1 MAFNVRPG
9 GYSESVPVVEAV
21 NSGDV
26 VRIGHLVGIA
36 QIDAE
41 EARDEPGAFY
51 TTLALEGIANAQ
63 VAGALT
69 VGQAVYTSTAAPT
82 GSNPGVVA
90 TLTATATAGFKLV
103 GIATR
108 AKASG
113 TGMAWFK
120 LVPGANV
127 APA

>member
-9 GYSESVPVVEAV
+9 GNAESVPVVEAV

-26 VRIGHLVGIA
+26 VRIGNFVGVA

-41 EARDEPGAFY
+41 EARDVPGTFY

-90 TLTATATAGFKLV
+90 TLTATATGNKLV
-103 GIATR
+103 GFATR
-108 AKASG
+108 AKATG
-113 TGMAWFK
+113 TSMAWFK
-120 LVPGANV
+120 LVQTATVGA
-127 APA
+127 

>member
-9 GYSESVPVVEAV
+9 GNAESVPVASGVE
-21 NSGDV
+21 SGDV
-26 VRIGHLVGIA
+26 VRIGNLVGVA

-41 EARDEPGAFY
+41 MGRDGVRYA
-51 TTLALEGIANAQ
+51 TIALEGIANA
-63 VAGALT
+63 VDGALT

-82 GSNPGVVA
+82 GTDPAVVA
-90 TLTATATAGFKLV
+90 TLTADDDEGNKVV

-108 AKASG
+108 AKSAG

-120 LVPGANV
+120 LVQSTDV
-127 APA
+127 APAA

>member
-9 GYSESVPVVEAV
+9 GNAESVPVVETV

-26 VRIGHLVGIA
+26 VRIGNFVGVA

-41 EARDEPGAFY
+41 EGRDGAFY

-90 TLTATATAGFKLV
+90 TLTATATGNKLV

-108 AKASG
+108 AKGTG

-120 LVPGANV
+120 LVQGTTTA
-127 APA
+127 A

>member
-9 GYSESVPVVEAV
+9 GNAESVPVVEAV

-26 VRIGHLVGIA
+26 VRIGNFVGVA
-36 QIDAE
+36 QFDAE
-41 EARDEPGAFY
+41 EGRDGAFY

-63 VAGALT
+63 VSGQLT

-90 TLTATATAGFKLV
+90 TLTATATGNKLV
-103 GIATR
+103 GFATR
-108 AKASG
+108 AKATG
-113 TGMAWFK
+113 TSMAWFK
-120 LVPGANV
+120 LVQTATVGA
-127 APA
+127 

>member
-9 GYSESVPVVEAV
+9 GNAEPVPVASGVE
-21 NSGDV
+21 SGDV
-26 VRIGHLVGIA
+26 VRIGNLVGVA

-41 EARDEPGAFY
+41 MGRDGVRYA
-51 TTLALEGIANAQ
+51 TIALEGIANAE
-63 VAGALT
+63 VDGALT

-82 GSNPGVVA
+82 GTDPAVVA
-90 TLTATATAGFKLV
+90 TLTADDDEGNKVV

-108 AKASG
+108 AKSAG

-120 LVPGANV
+120 LVQSTDV
-127 APA
+127 APAA